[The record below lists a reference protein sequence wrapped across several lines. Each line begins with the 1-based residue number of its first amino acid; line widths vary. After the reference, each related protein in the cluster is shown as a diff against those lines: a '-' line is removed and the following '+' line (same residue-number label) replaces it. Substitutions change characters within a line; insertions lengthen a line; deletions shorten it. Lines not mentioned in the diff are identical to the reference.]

1 MALESGVRSGP
12 PVTDEHPA
20 HSNARTAPKWLSKR
34 LLIIALGVALAALIG
49 IFVLVGRN
57 SAAQAASK
65 RRSDAS
71 RAIPVRTASATTG
84 SVDRNVDALGT
95 VTALNTV
102 TVRSRVDGPLVA
114 VPFRE
119 GQLVAT
125 GDVLA
130 KIDPRTFQV
139 ALDQTAGQLAHDQSQ
154 LADARVDLDRYNGL
168 LAKDSIAKQQVDSQV
183 YMVKQ
188 LEGTVRSDQAQVEN
202 ARLQLEFTRITAPFP
217 GRVGLRQIDTGNMIH
232 ASDTN
237 GLVLLTQ
244 THPITVVFAVPS
256 DQLAQILPHWR
267 KGEELTVDA
276 LDRDGNALAHGKL
289 AAVDN
294 QIDVTTG
301 TVKLKGQFDNTDD
314 ALFPA
319 QFVNARLKVATLSGV
334 TLVPSAAVQRGAPG
348 TFVYVVAENNTVSLR
363 KVTLGPASGDLVS
376 ISAGVQP
383 GERVVIDGVDRLRD
397 GAKVSTAP
405 AGGGKPRAVGAGAGS
420 TGSGVAT
427 PGAAGT
433 GAGSGAETPGAA
445 ATGKGGHRKKPAAD
459 GQATS

>member
-1 MALESGVRSGP
+1 MALDSGAGSGSS
-12 PVTDEHPA
+12 VTDTH
-20 HSNARTAPKWLSKR
+20 HSTARTGSKWLSKR
-34 LLIIALGVALAALIG
+34 LLIIAVVVALFAVVG
-49 IFVLVGRN
+49 IFIFVGHN

-71 RAIPVRTASATTG
+71 RAIPVRTAAAATGT
-84 SVDRNVDALGT
+84 VDRNVDALGT

-114 VPFRE
+114 VPFQE
-119 GQLVAT
+119 GQLVRA
-125 GDVLA
+125 GALLA

-139 ALDQTAGQLAHDQSQ
+139 ALDQAAGQLAHDQSQ
-154 LADARVDLDRYNGL
+154 LADARVDLDRYSGL

-256 DQLAQILPHWR
+256 DQLTQILPHWR

-276 LDRDGNALAHGKL
+276 LDRDGKPLAHGKL

-348 TFVYVVAENNTVSLR
+348 TFIYVVDANNTVTLR
-363 KVTLGPASGDLVS
+363 KVTVGPAAGDLVS
-376 ISAGVQP
+376 ISAGVKP
-383 GERVVIDGVDRLRD
+383 GEQVVIDGVDKLRD
-397 GAKVSTAP
+397 GAKVSRAS
-405 AGGGKPRAVGAGAGS
+405 GDGGKPAAAGAHS
-420 TGSGVAT
+420 A
-427 PGAAGT
+427 
-433 GAGSGAETPGAA
+433 AGSGAAGAGTDDASAATPGG
-445 ATGKGGHRKKPAAD
+445 GKGTYRKKPTAD

>member
-1 MALESGVRSGP
+1 L
-12 PVTDEHPA
+12 
-20 HSNARTAPKWLSKR
+20 
-34 LLIIALGVALAALIG
+34 LAALVG
-49 IFVLVGRN
+49 IWALVEHN

-71 RAIPVRTASATTG
+71 RAIPVRTAAATTG

-102 TVRSRVDGPLVA
+102 TVRSRVDGPLVS
-114 VPFRE
+114 VPFHE
-119 GQLVAT
+119 GQLVSA
-125 GDVLA
+125 GDLLA

-139 ALDQTAGQLAHDQSQ
+139 ALDQAAGQLAHDQSQ
-154 LADARVDLDRYNGL
+154 LADARVDLDRYTGL

-188 LEGTVRSDQAQVEN
+188 LEGTVRSDQAAVEN

-217 GRVGLRQIDTGNMIH
+217 GRVGLRQIDPGNMIH
-232 ASDTN
+232 ATDTN

-244 THPITVVFAVPS
+244 THPITVIFAVPS
-256 DQLAQILPHWR
+256 DQLTQILPHWR
-267 KGEELTVDA
+267 KGEELAVTA
-276 LDRDGNALAHGKL
+276 LDRDGKPLAQGKL

-334 TLVPSAAVQRGAPG
+334 TLVPGAAVQRGAPG
-348 TFVYVVAENNTVSLR
+348 TFVYVVDANNTVSLR
-363 KVTLGPASGDLVS
+363 KVTLGPGSADLVS
-376 ISAGVQP
+376 IATGVKP
-383 GERVVIDGVDRLRD
+383 GEQVVIDGVDKLRD
-397 GAKVSTAP
+397 GAKVSTGP
-405 AGGGKPRAVGAGAGS
+405 ARGGKA
-420 TGSGVAT
+420 
-427 PGAAGT
+427 
-433 GAGSGAETPGAA
+433 GAA
-445 ATGKGGHRKKPAAD
+445 AAGDPADASAGSKSGHRKKPAAD

>member
-1 MALESGVRSGP
+1 MALDTGVRSGL
-12 PVTDEHPA
+12 PVADEHDE
-20 HSNARTAPKWLSKR
+20 HSTARTRPKRLSKL
-34 LLIIALGVALAALIG
+34 LLIIALAVLLAT
-49 IFVLVGRN
+49 LVGIWAFVEHN
-57 SAAQAASK
+57 SATQAASK

-71 RAIPVRTASATTG
+71 RAIPVRTAAATTG

-102 TVRSRVDGPLVA
+102 TVRSRVDGPLVS
-114 VPFRE
+114 VPFHE
-119 GQLVAT
+119 GQLVAA
-125 GDVLA
+125 GDLLA

-139 ALDQTAGQLAHDQSQ
+139 ALDQAAGQLVHDQSQ

-188 LEGTVRSDQAQVEN
+188 LEGTVRSDQAAVEN

-217 GRVGLRQIDTGNMIH
+217 GRVGLRQIDPGNMIH
-232 ASDTN
+232 ATDTN

-244 THPITVVFAVPS
+244 THPITVIFAVPS
-256 DQLAQILPHWR
+256 DQLTQILPHWR
-267 KGEELTVDA
+267 KGEELAVTA
-276 LDRDGNALAHGKL
+276 LDRDGKPLAQGKL

-348 TFVYVVAENNTVSLR
+348 TFVYVVDANNTVNLR

-376 ISAGVQP
+376 IATGVKP
-383 GERVVIDGVDRLRD
+383 GEQVVIDGVDKLRD
-397 GAKVSTAP
+397 GSKVSTAP
-405 AGGGKPRAVGAGAGS
+405 ARGGKA
-420 TGSGVAT
+420 
-427 PGAAGT
+427 
-433 GAGSGAETPGAA
+433 GAA
-445 ATGKGGHRKKPAAD
+445 AAGDPADTSAGSKSVRRKKAATD

>member
-1 MALESGVRSGP
+1 MAPDSGP
-12 PVTDEHPA
+12 PIADKHNEH
-20 HSNARTAPKWLSKR
+20 STAQTGPKRLSKR
-34 LLIIALGVALAALIG
+34 LLIIAAVLALAVLIG
-49 IFVLVGRN
+49 IFGFVEHASTVK
-57 SAAQAASK
+57 AASQ

-71 RAIPVRTASATTG
+71 RAIPVRTAPATTG

-114 VPFRE
+114 VPFHE

-139 ALDQTAGQLAHDQSQ
+139 ALDQAAGTLAHDQSQ

-188 LEGTVRSDQAQVEN
+188 LEGTVRSDRAQVEN

-217 GRVGLRQIDTGNMIH
+217 GRVGLRQIDPGNMIH
-232 ASDTN
+232 ATDTT

-256 DQLAQILPHWR
+256 DQLTQILPHWR

-276 LDRDGNALAHGKL
+276 LDRDGRSLAHGKL

-319 QFVNARLKVATLSGV
+319 QFVNARLKIATLSGV
-334 TLVPSAAVQRGAPG
+334 TLIPSAAVQRGAPG
-348 TFVYVVAENNTVSLR
+348 TFVYVVAANNTVSLR

-376 ISAGVQP
+376 ISTGVQP
-383 GERVVIDGVDRLRD
+383 GEQVVIDGVDKLRD
-397 GAKVSTAP
+397 GAKVSTGGGGKAGAGT
-405 AGGGKPRAVGAGAGS
+405 AGGGKS
-420 TGSGVAT
+420 
-427 PGAAGT
+427 GAAGD
-433 GAGSGAETPGAA
+433 SPGEAA
-445 ATGKGGHRKKPAAD
+445 AGKSGHRKKPAAD

>member
-1 MALESGVRSGP
+1 MAPDTGP
-12 PVTDEHPA
+12 PVADEHNQ
-20 HSNARTAPKWLSKR
+20 HSTAGTGPKRLSKL
-34 LLIIALGVALAALIG
+34 LLIIALAVLLAALAG
-49 IFVLVGRN
+49 IWAFVEHN
-57 SAAQAASK
+57 SATQAASK

-71 RAIPVRTASATTG
+71 RAIPVRTAAATTG

-102 TVRSRVDGPLVA
+102 TMRSRVDGPLVS
-114 VPFRE
+114 VPFHE
-119 GQLVAT
+119 GQLVAA
-125 GDVLA
+125 GDLLA

-139 ALDQTAGQLAHDQSQ
+139 ALDQAAGQLAHDQSQ

-188 LEGTVRSDQAQVEN
+188 LEGTVRSDQAAVEN

-217 GRVGLRQIDTGNMIH
+217 GRVGLRQIDPGNMIH
-232 ASDTN
+232 ATDTN

-244 THPITVVFAVPS
+244 THPITVIFAVPS
-256 DQLAQILPHWR
+256 DQLTQILPHWR
-267 KGEELTVDA
+267 KGEELAVTA
-276 LDRDGNALAHGKL
+276 LDRDGKPLAQGKL

-319 QFVNARLKVATLSGV
+319 QFVNARLRVATLSGV

-348 TFVYVVAENNTVSLR
+348 TFVYVVDANNTVNLR

-376 ISAGVQP
+376 IATGVKP
-383 GERVVIDGVDRLRD
+383 GEQVVIDGVDKLRD

-405 AGGGKPRAVGAGAGS
+405 ARGGKA
-420 TGSGVAT
+420 
-427 PGAAGT
+427 
-433 GAGSGAETPGAA
+433 GAA
-445 ATGKGGHRKKPAAD
+445 AAGDKSDAADAGKGGHRKKPAAG

>member
-1 MALESGVRSGP
+1 MALDTVARNGP
-12 PVTDEHPA
+12 PVADEHEK
-20 HSNARTAPKWLSKR
+20 HSTARTGPKRLSKR
-34 LLIIALGVALAALIG
+34 LLIIAAAVVVAAVVG
-49 IFVLVGRN
+49 IWVLVEHN

-71 RAIPVRTASATTG
+71 RAIPVRTAAATTG

-114 VPFRE
+114 VPFHE
-119 GQLVAT
+119 GQLVAA
-125 GDVLA
+125 GALLA

-139 ALDQTAGQLAHDQSQ
+139 ALDQAAGQLAHDQSQ
-154 LADARVDLDRYNGL
+154 LADARVDLDRYSGL

-217 GRVGLRQIDTGNMIH
+217 GRVGLRQIDPGNMIH
-232 ASDTN
+232 ATDTN

-256 DQLAQILPHWR
+256 DQLTQILPHWR
-267 KGEELTVDA
+267 KGEELTVAA
-276 LDRDGNALAHGKL
+276 LDRDGKPLAQGKL

-319 QFVNARLKVATLSGV
+319 QFVNARLKVATLTGA

-348 TFVYVVAENNTVSLR
+348 TFVYVVDANNTVNLR
-363 KVTLGPASGDLVS
+363 KVTLGPASGDLIS

-383 GERVVIDGVDRLRD
+383 GEQVVIDGVDKLRD
-397 GAKVSTAP
+397 GAKVSTGP
-405 AGGGKPRAVGAGAGS
+405 PGGGKAGAAAAGDKSGAAGAG
-420 TGSGVAT
+420 
-427 PGAAGT
+427 
-433 GAGSGAETPGAA
+433 
-445 ATGKGGHRKKPAAD
+445 K
-459 GQATS
+459 